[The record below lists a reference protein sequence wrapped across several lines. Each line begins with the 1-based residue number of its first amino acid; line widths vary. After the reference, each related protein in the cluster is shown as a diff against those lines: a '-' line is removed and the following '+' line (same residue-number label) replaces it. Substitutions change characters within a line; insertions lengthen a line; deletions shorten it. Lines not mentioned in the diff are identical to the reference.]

1 MVRRSRITP
10 KQVACAVAALL
21 MVAAPA
27 VAVQLIPPGLPGDP
41 NSAPRAPKRPP
52 QQPAAP
58 RTPPSQPPA
67 NSPTPPTAPAAP
79 AAATPAQVPATPAAP
94 QTQAPAPASTST
106 TTTVAPT
113 APPAVTPPE
122 PKVSTR
128 FRRPRPPTFPGAKIN
143 FPAFK
148 ADHWVAGEP
157 VAGFEP
163 GKIYAVEFFS
173 TTCGHCREA
182 APLVAELVNV
192 FGEDV
197 VFFGVTDETLD
208 KVKAWIASPEN
219 AEKVVFPVVCDPEKE
234 GNKAFQYGTFKVST
248 PRIFIVKDGVLQ
260 WYGHPSGAQATL
272 DGLLEG
278 TWDPASVAGEFIVES
293 CMERAR
299 DHMNKMRQE
308 IERTGEWENMY
319 ALLDAMKAALPERA
333 SYFDLQAFATMI
345 GPDDQ
350 PEKGYALAR
359 EIVEKYKDDIASLR
373 TVARTILNSPWVK
386 VRDIPF
392 AHAVAVRADT
402 LGQGKDA
409 RAAEILA
416 LSWFSQGDRDKAL
429 AEINRAI
436 ELEPEPK
443 LKARYEASK
452 QKYTTDPPGPVP
464 HINAGKEGE
473 HVDHDQP
480 QTPPAD
486 SAPVPAAAAAP

>member
-1 MVRRSRITP
+1 M
-10 KQVACAVAALL
+10 
-21 MVAAPA
+21 
-27 VAVQLIPPGLPGDP
+27 
-41 NSAPRAPKRPP
+41 
-52 QQPAAP
+52 
-58 RTPPSQPPA
+58 
-67 NSPTPPTAPAAP
+67 
-79 AAATPAQVPATPAAP
+79 
-94 QTQAPAPASTST
+94 
-106 TTTVAPT
+106 APT

-148 ADHWVAGEP
+148 EDHWVAGEP

-197 VFFGVTDETLD
+197 VFFGVTDEPLD
-208 KVKAWIASPEN
+208 KVKAWMASPEN

-248 PRIFIVKDGVLQ
+248 PRIFIVKNGVLQ
-260 WYGHPSGAQATL
+260 WYGHPNGAQATL

-436 ELEPEPK
+436 ELESEPK

-452 QKYTTDPPGPVP
+452 QKYATDPPGPVP

-480 QTPPAD
+480 HTPPAD

>member
-1 MVRRSRITP
+1 
-10 KQVACAVAALL
+10 
-21 MVAAPA
+21 
-27 VAVQLIPPGLPGDP
+27 
-41 NSAPRAPKRPP
+41 
-52 QQPAAP
+52 
-58 RTPPSQPPA
+58 
-67 NSPTPPTAPAAP
+67 
-79 AAATPAQVPATPAAP
+79 
-94 QTQAPAPASTST
+94 
-106 TTTVAPT
+106 VAPT

-197 VFFGVTDETLD
+197 VFFGVTDEPLD
-208 KVKAWIASPEN
+208 KVKAWMASPEN

-260 WYGHPSGAQATL
+260 WYGHPNGAQATL

-299 DHMNKMRQE
+299 DQMNKMRQE

-436 ELEPEPK
+436 ELESEPK

>member
-1 MVRRSRITP
+1 M
-10 KQVACAVAALL
+10 
-21 MVAAPA
+21 
-27 VAVQLIPPGLPGDP
+27 
-41 NSAPRAPKRPP
+41 
-52 QQPAAP
+52 
-58 RTPPSQPPA
+58 
-67 NSPTPPTAPAAP
+67 
-79 AAATPAQVPATPAAP
+79 
-94 QTQAPAPASTST
+94 
-106 TTTVAPT
+106 APT

-128 FRRPRPPTFPGAKIN
+128 FRRPRPPTFPGAKIT

-148 ADHWVAGEP
+148 EDHWVAGAP
-157 VAGFEP
+157 VKGFEP

-197 VFFGVTDETLD
+197 VFFGVTDEPLD
-208 KVKAWIASPEN
+208 KVKAWMASPEN

-248 PRIFIVKDGVLQ
+248 PRIFIVKGGVLQ
-260 WYGHPSGAQATL
+260 WYGHPGGAQATL

-278 TWDPASVAGEFIVES
+278 TWDPAGVANEFIVES

-308 IERTGEWENMY
+308 IERTGEWETLY
-319 ALLDAMKAALPERA
+319 ALLDSMKTALPERA
-333 SYFDLQAFATMI
+333 SYFELQAFATMI

-359 EIVEKYKDDIASLR
+359 EIVGKYKDDIASLR
-373 TVARTILNSPWVK
+373 TVARTILNSQWVK
-386 VRDIPF
+386 LRDIPF
-392 AHAVAVRADT
+392 AHAVAVRADA
-402 LGQGKDA
+402 LGQGKDS

-436 ELEPEPK
+436 ELEPDPK

-452 QKYTTDPPGPVP
+452 QKYATDPPGPVP

-473 HVDHDQP
+473 HVDHDQTQALP
-480 QTPPAD
+480 SD
-486 SAPVPAAAAAP
+486 SAPVPATAAP